1 MESSL
6 AVRMP
11 FDVRHL
17 FGFLLARAI
26 PGVEAGDAQSENPW
40 YARTLSLQH
49 GPGAFKST
57 WEQGRLNVDFE
68 CESPQDLPEATLKI
82 RRLFDLDA
90 DPVAVNAALGR
101 QECFRETVAL
111 HSGIRVPGTVDASE
125 IVVRA
130 IVGQQISVAAARTH
144 LTRLTQAVGRPITSR
159 FPLTHL
165 FPTPA
170 QIADLLADLPTDA
183 SGLDSDRPLRL
194 PLRALRTLR
203 DTTAA
208 LAAGSLVVSGD
219 PCDLISTLVA
229 RPGIGPWT
237 ASYIALRVLNH
248 PDMWL
253 PGDVGLIH
261 GAHALGLLDP
271 DLPRAAQHAR
281 LEETSASWAP
291 WRSYAVMH
299 LWHAAASARM
309 RNSNEE

>member
-1 MESSL
+1 MESGL
-6 AVRMP
+6 AVRLP
-11 FDVRHL
+11 FDVRHV
-17 FGFLLARAI
+17 FDFLLTRAI
-26 PGVEAGDAQSENPW
+26 PGVEAGDAEAANPW
-40 YARTLSLQH
+40 YARTLSLPH
-49 GPGAFKST
+49 GTGAFKAT

-68 CESPQDLPEATLKI
+68 CESSHDLPAAVSTV

-90 DPVAVNAALGR
+90 DPIAIDSALGQ
-101 QECFRETVAL
+101 QESFRENVAL
-111 HSGIRVPGTVDASE
+111 HPGIRVPGTVDAGE

-144 LTRLTQAVGRPITSR
+144 LTRLTRAVGRPITSR

-165 FPTPA
+165 FPTPG
-170 QIADLLADLPTDA
+170 QIADLLSDLPTDA
-183 SGLDSDRPLRL
+183 SGLDPDRPLRL

-208 LAAGSLVVSGD
+208 LADGSLLVSGD
-219 PCDLISTLVA
+219 PHDLIRTLVA

-253 PGDVGLIH
+253 PGDIGLIH

-271 DLPRAAQHAR
+271 DLPRAAQHA
-281 LEETSASWAP
+281 LLKETSLSWAP

-299 LWHAAASARM
+299 LWHAARTQ
-309 RNSNEE
+309 